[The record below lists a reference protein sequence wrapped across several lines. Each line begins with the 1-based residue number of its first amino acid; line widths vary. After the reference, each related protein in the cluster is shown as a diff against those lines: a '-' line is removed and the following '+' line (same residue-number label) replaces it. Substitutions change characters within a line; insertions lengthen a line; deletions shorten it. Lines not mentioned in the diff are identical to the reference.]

1 VFKIGAID
9 NVLTGEKRALTWD
22 DYYPLAQSLGFEGI
36 ELGVGADYDQTQLW
50 DKAGRA
56 RLRNLAEQTG
66 VVTASICLHSYWSY
80 SFANPDPAIQA
91 RAGRIARE
99 AAEIA
104 AELGAR
110 HILIPLTCPV
120 GIEEETAQA
129 RWIEGIRACVGAAE
143 ACGVVFDLENVGRS
157 FGNTA
162 QQILAMVEAIDS
174 PAVAVYYDPGNAVA
188 TGLDPQEGIE
198 TLGSHIGQAHVKEIG
213 GKLLGQGRV
222 PWPQLLATFK
232 KVGYEGWLV
241 LETDPT
247 DDPKAAALANL
258 TTLRQLIEAEAG
270 D

>member
-9 NVLTGEKRALTWD
+9 NVLTGEKRAMAWD
-22 DYYPLAQSLGFEGI
+22 GYYPLAQSLGFEGI
-36 ELGVGADYDQTQLW
+36 ELGVGAEYDQTQLW

-56 RLRNLAEQTG
+56 RLLNLSQQTG
-66 VVTASICLHSYWSY
+66 VVTASICLHSYWTY
-80 SFANPDPAIQA
+80 SFADPDPAVRD

-110 HILIPLTCPV
+110 HILLPLTYPE
-120 GIEEETAQA
+120 GIEAATAQA
-129 RWIEGIRACVGAAE
+129 RWIEGVGACAGAAA

-157 FGNTA
+157 FGNTP
-162 QQILAMVEAIDS
+162 QQIIAMVEAIDS

-188 TGLDPQEGIE
+188 SGLDPQQGIE
-198 TLGSHIGQAHVKEIG
+198 ALGSHIGQVHVKEIG

-222 PWPQLLATFK
+222 PWPQLIAALK

-247 DDPKAAALANL
+247 DDPKAAAQANL
-258 TTLRQLIEAEAG
+258 NTLRQLI
-270 D
+270 